1 MADVNGKVVREG
13 VLPVKRA
20 LFPMAVVLVG
30 LYLLLAGMA
39 SVCLFGHGEPHAG
52 AHHHH
57 GGQPVH
63 STLCVWACQ
72 ANDGPIQAS
81 TPPAILLVLLSLG
94 LSRSLAAPGLVF
106 FVGSTHARAPPR

>member
-1 MADVNGKVVREG
+1 M
-13 VLPVKRA
+13 KRA
-20 LFPMAVVLVG
+20 LFPMAVVLAG
-30 LYLLLAGMA
+30 LYFLLAVMA
-39 SVCLFGHGEPHAG
+39 SVCLFGHGEPHTG
-52 AHHHH
+52 EHHHH

-94 LSRSLAAPGLVF
+94 LSRSLAAPELVF

>member
-1 MADVNGKVVREG
+1 M
-13 VLPVKRA
+13 KRV
-20 LFPMAVVLVG
+20 LFPMAVVLAG

-39 SVCLFGHGEPHAG
+39 SVCLFGHGETHAG
-52 AHHHH
+52 DHHHH

-81 TPPAILLVLLSLG
+81 IPPALLLVLLSLG
-94 LSRSLAAPGLVF
+94 LSRSLDAPNLGFLVS
-106 FVGSTHARAPPR
+106 STHARAPPR